1 MPKPRH
7 DNPHA
12 ERLIVEL
19 DLLAWESQRA
29 KQRKAADAARRDRE
43 LAALRAVPWEDLS
56 PAELAFRWMLS
67 HHQFERDDA
76 YAQWCAEARAAFQR
90 RNRGGH
96 TE

>member
-1 MPKPRH
+1 MPKWSHEQRH
-7 DNPHA
+7 V
-12 ERLIVEL
+12 ERLIVEH
-19 DLLAWESQRA
+19 DLTAWQSRRA
-29 KQRKAADAARRDRE
+29 RARAAADAFRRERE

-56 PAELAFRWMLS
+56 PAELAFRWLLS

-90 RNRGGH
+90 RNRAGH